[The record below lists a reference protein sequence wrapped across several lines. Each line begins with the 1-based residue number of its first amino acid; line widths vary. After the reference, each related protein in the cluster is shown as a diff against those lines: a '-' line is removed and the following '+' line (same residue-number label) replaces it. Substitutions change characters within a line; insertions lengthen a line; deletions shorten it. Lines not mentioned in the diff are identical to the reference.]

1 LRGYNFNQRGYA
13 LQDLRVH
20 QHPSQFGDDLH
31 LVSAPAECSGERQII
46 LLGQQVE
53 GCECTSRF
61 EGRDIH
67 EHLPCQLDVDIRGQ
81 KTLTRSRAGT
91 VQQAVNLRSV
101 LFHCGES
108 EAGDGEQLRRRR
120 GTIGRDGFQ
129 RLVAEDAECGNS
141 TAFGFG

>member
-1 LRGYNFNQRGYA
+1 M
-13 LQDLRVH
+13 
-20 QHPSQFGDDLH
+20 
-31 LVSAPAECSGERQII
+31 SATVCTRYPRPPEHSGERQII

-91 VQQAVNLRSV
+91 VQQAVNLRSI
-101 LFHCGES
+101 LFHCADS
-108 EAGDGEQLRRRR
+108 EAGDGEQFRRRR
-120 GTIGRDGFQ
+120 GTVGRDGFQ
-129 RLVAEDAECGNS
+129 RLVAKDAEGRNS
-141 TAFGFG
+141 AAFGFG